1 MLRPALLALCAMGA
15 TIIILAAAIGIQIA
29 EQRQEEATM
38 RELEANPVRQ
48 QPAERRLDEAPMW
61 ELETELERQQQAELE
76 ALVQLIEEVSNAR
89 ASVES
94 VCLLGDA
101 EAHRILV
108 AEGVSDNLQH
118 SLFLLDEWCFTRHAP
133 IP

>member
-1 MLRPALLALCAMGA
+1 MGA
-15 TIIILAAAIGIQIA
+15 TIIVLAAVIGIQMA
-29 EQRQEEATM
+29 EQRQEEAPMWELGAEQERQQQAEQRQEEASM
-38 RELEANPVRQ
+38 RELEA
-48 QPAERRLDEAPMW
+48 
-61 ELETELERQQQAELE
+61 ELERQQQAELE
-76 ALVQLIEEVSNAR
+76 ALAQLFEEVGNAR

-94 VCLLGDA
+94 VCLLGDT

-108 AEGVSDNLQH
+108 ADGVSDNLQH

>member
-1 MLRPALLALCAMGA
+1 MGA
-15 TIIILAAAIGIQIA
+15 TIIILSASIGTQIA

-38 RELEANPVRQ
+38 HELEANPVRQ
-48 QPAERRLDEAPMW
+48 QPAERRLDEASMR
-61 ELETELERQQQAELE
+61 ELEAELERQQQAELE
-76 ALVQLIEEVSNAR
+76 ALTQLFEEVGNAR
-89 ASVES
+89 AAVES

>member
-1 MLRPALLALCAMGA
+1 MGA

-76 ALVQLIEEVSNAR
+76 ALVQFNDCR
-89 ASVES
+89 AKTRRGDHAGIGSES
-94 VCLLGDA
+94 GA
-101 EAHRILV
+101 TATSR
-108 AEGVSDNLQH
+108 AK
-118 SLFLLDEWCFTRHAP
+118 TR
-133 IP
+133 

>member
-1 MLRPALLALCAMGA
+1 
-15 TIIILAAAIGIQIA
+15 
-29 EQRQEEATM
+29 M

-89 ASVES
+89 SVES